1 MGKSL
6 YTYLAERLSR
16 CRLNVG
22 RYGLC
27 YLIRRMLKWTKM
39 IVRDFLNFLK
49 KLKSKPVSK
58 NIDWCRICACNA
70 KATAP
75 IKKIKVFFPIVLSV
89 VLKTLAAIS
98 REAVKY
104 RKIDKIGCMPII
116 NNFSLP
122 VSVFRLI
129 N

>member
-49 KLKSKPVSK
+49 KLKSKLFGE
-58 NIDWCRICACNA
+58 R
-70 KATAP
+70 
-75 IKKIKVFFPIVLSV
+75 KKEQKL
-89 VLKTLAAIS
+89 
-98 REAVKY
+98 EEE
-104 RKIDKIGCMPII
+104 
-116 NNFSLP
+116 
-122 VSVFRLI
+122 
-129 N
+129 